1 MQKLLKCTDPS
12 SGPTRSDD
20 NDIDDDTVPS
30 ELVDTEER
38 VQQALHGLHTGSS
51 SAVTITSQPTDNA
64 EEVAVST
71 FMSTGCGCHKVRG
84 APCYK
89 HFSLSY
95 VEEFRASC
103 AELTPAELDMVI
115 MGQLAAGMNTSNVV
129 STIARHKDDDCEKC
143 YTSFSHQGKPVCVRM
158 FRFLHGIGEKRLK
171 NLTKSLKQNGLRP
184 RVHGNT
190 KKRPEHALSFS
201 TTEYVVRFLLCY
213 AEQHALLLPGRMPG
227 YSRDDLQLLPSS
239 TSKRGV

>member
-1 MQKLLKCTDPS
+1 MQNLLKCTDPS

-20 NDIDDDTVPS
+20 DDTDNTVPS

-64 EEVAVST
+64 EVTVST
-71 FMSTGCGCHKVRG
+71 FMSTGCGCHKVKG

-89 HFSLSY
+89 QFSLSY

-129 STIARHKDDDCEKC
+129 YSIARHKDDDRDKC
-143 YTSFSHQGKPVCVRM
+143 YMSFSQQGKPVMSRCSA
-158 FRFLHGIGEKRLK
+158 FL
-171 NLTKSLKQNGLRP
+171 TGLER
-184 RVHGNT
+184 
-190 KKRPEHALSFS
+190 
-201 TTEYVVRFLLCY
+201 
-213 AEQHALLLPGRMPG
+213 
-227 YSRDDLQLLPSS
+227 
-239 TSKRGV
+239 RG